1 MKEYGSLFKVKD
13 LTTPKVRRIY
23 VRPHLKGTV

>member
-1 MKEYGSLFKVKD
+1 MKEYGSFFKVKN

-23 VRPHLKGTV
+23 VRPHLKGAV